1 MGIYNL
7 IVMKGAIMS
16 TILIKHK
23 VSDYS
28 TWKNAFDNF
37 ADFRKSSGEKS
48 FRILHQESD
57 PNDLTLLFEWDSQQ
71 NAESFLT
78 SEKLKSTMQEA
89 GVTEAPN
96 IQFLNEVAEGSL

>member
-1 MGIYNL
+1 
-7 IVMKGAIMS
+7 MS

-23 VSDYS
+23 VNDYT
-28 TWKNAFDNF
+28 TWKDVFDKF

-48 FRILHQESD
+48 YRILHPGDD
-57 PNDLTLLFEWDSQQ
+57 PNDLTLLFEWDTQK
-71 NAESFLT
+71 NAESFLA